1 MTTFIRRFVC
11 AIVSCPFLM
20 RYLRNNQLTHWN
32 RCKMVTYH
40 ICRLILGCRFHWQ
53 LAGEVSSVLT
63 VGCSG
68 LTLQCHNQLMETV
81 SMSVS
86 LGYIGL
92 WLVRLRKQV
101 LWLAVIPAP
110 HCMTTAAVSDRSEA
124 ESAESFLLLSSP
136 GDHDALKRL
145 YQNFNFH
152 WEWVD
157 TWQLRDWDMNE
168 ESLSFELRGP
178 GTNLI
183 IIMRKRIIA
192 AIFRGSHSEPQIL
205 WALQTNFSK

>member
-63 VGCSG
+63 VDCKG

-81 SMSVS
+81 SISV
-86 LGYIGL
+86 GL
-92 WLVRLRKQV
+92 VILASDWSDYANKCSDWLWYPPPTALPLQQSVTGQKRSQQSPFSSFPLLEIMTHWNVFTRISIFTGNES
-101 LWLAVIPAP
+101 IP
-110 HCMTTAAVSDRSEA
+110 
-124 ESAESFLLLSSP
+124 
-136 GDHDALKRL
+136 
-145 YQNFNFH
+145 
-152 WEWVD
+152 
-157 TWQLRDWDMNE
+157 
-168 ESLSFELRGP
+168 
-178 GTNLI
+178 
-183 IIMRKRIIA
+183 
-192 AIFRGSHSEPQIL
+192 GS
-205 WALQTNFSK
+205 